1 MTSLDR
7 STPLPPRAHPPRHA
21 APSDRRAIQSLWLA
35 LLALL
40 GASLLVAIAAL
51 IPSPDPVPAPELAN
65 AGRPQ
70 GPPLLPSPT
79 PPPTPAP
86 DPNPMPVPAPMP
98 DPAPPPTPTPTP
110 APEPTATPDEGRCAE
125 PAFRTLAHALVK
137 DCERA
142 CKKDESPLV
151 DLPAETFEA
160 LFGREDDAGV
170 ATHFA
175 FFGCNTWARPGETCR
190 GFDSAIADPA
200 HCPPG
205 AATCE
210 HDAAALRAELRA
222 FLDQNR
228 DAHTVL
234 LFGTASKTG
243 NAPSRMSDDNARLAE
258 DRAHAVAEVVHG
270 WRRQTGAR
278 QMRVLSVALDNTR
291 TDYWQ
296 STAFRAVIAAQV
308 GKLGP
313 SARTFSPLAADA
325 ANRTVM
331 LVALRCPSLLNP

>member
-7 STPLPPRAHPPRHA
+7 STPLPPHAQPRRDP

-40 GASLLVAIAAL
+40 GASLLVTIASL
-51 IPSPDPVPAPELAN
+51 IPAPPPVPAPVPA
-65 AGRPQ
+65 PV
-70 GPPLLPSPT
+70 PDPT
-79 PPPTPAP
+79 PVPVPDPTPVPAPVPAPAPDPTPAP
-86 DPNPMPVPAPMP
+86 PPAP
-98 DPAPPPTPTPTP
+98 DPTPTPTPDP

-210 HDAAALRAELRA
+210 NDAAALRAELRA

-296 STAFRAVIAAQV
+296 SAAFRAVIAAQV

-331 LVALRCPSLLNP
+331 LVALRCPSLLGP